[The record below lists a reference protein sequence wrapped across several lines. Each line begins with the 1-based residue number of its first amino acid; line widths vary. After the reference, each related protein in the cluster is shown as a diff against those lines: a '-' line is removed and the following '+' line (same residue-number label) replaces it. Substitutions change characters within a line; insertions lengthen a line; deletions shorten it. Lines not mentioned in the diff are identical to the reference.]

1 MYSIFILLL
10 TSNSDLTIN
19 QPKPMIFM
27 YFRHEPIKKFYVT
40 LRCYDRHLWEY
51 KWQISQEGQ
60 ISFKKLQ
67 NKEKRNFDSLTL
79 YFFWWIREA

>member
-1 MYSIFILLL
+1 MISRQTFRPVFMYSIFILLL

-40 LRCYDRHLWEY
+40 LRSRPPFVRVQVTNLPRRTDFL
-51 KWQISQEGQ
+51 
-60 ISFKKLQ
+60 
-67 NKEKRNFDSLTL
+67 
-79 YFFWWIREA
+79 